1 MRPYAVLDVVLG
13 LVFIGFGVLMVL
25 VAIWMLFEPYRCG
38 DVPCTFAE
46 TWQSTRHPALAFG
59 GAVLC
64 SAIGGRMIWN
74 VWRGQG

>member
-1 MRPYAVLDVVLG
+1 MSKGSDNPRPGVSID
-13 LVFIGFGVLMVL
+13 IG
-25 VAIWMLFEPYRCG
+25 ARA